1 MPFRS
6 VTESSEYTQ
15 WFSTLSEKQKAAVLL
30 RVHWLLAYGPTA
42 GRPYVDTIT
51 HTSISNLKEL
61 RVSSQGHIRIL
72 FIFSPQRDV
81 FLLVGGDKSMDSRW
95 NRWYNSAIA
104 LAEEILAR
112 NETHP

>member
-6 VTESSEYTQ
+6 ISESSEYTQ
-15 WFSTLSEKQKAAVLL
+15 WFSTLSDKQKASVLV
-30 RVHWLLAYGPTA
+30 RVHWLVTYGPTA
-42 GRPYVDTIT
+42 GRPYVDTIS

-72 FIFSPQRDV
+72 FIFSAQRDL
-81 FLLVGGDKSMDSRW
+81 FLLVGGDKSIDGQW

-104 LAEEILAR
+104 LAEHILER
-112 NETHP
+112 NEKHT